1 MSLKY
6 RIALTVFLLEAVM
19 MAAVVWQL
27 YALSPPS
34 GATDARL
41 EQVLDAARDRML
53 IIAAFGMSLIAL
65 AGLAIGF
72 LLTRRL
78 ESLAQPAGPQAFGE
92 TSLRIAQALEQ
103 RMAFEDLIVRLSARL
118 IGLRPDEI
126 DTGLN
131 DALGEIGRFAGVDR
145 SYVFEFS
152 ADMTTE
158 SCTHEWCAEGVEPA
172 IHRLQNL
179 PLGQYPWFMAR
190 IGRGEVL
197 HVPQVSA
204 LPPAAAAERAEFEA
218 EGIQSVI
225 MVPLVFEGRVTGYMG
240 FDAVRQPV
248 EWPED
253 IVKLLRITGEI
264 VFNALHRKRSET
276 ALRNQAQAL
285 EHANTALAR
294 SNEEL
299 KQFAYIASHDLR
311 EPLRAIAGFS
321 ALLAQRYSGRLD
333 QDADEYIR
341 FITDA
346 ASRMHNMIN
355 DLLGYSRLD
364 TQAEPLGSCDMNQM
378 LVLAQSNLLAPISE
392 HHARITHDDLPL
404 VQADATQ
411 IIQLLQNLIG
421 NAIKFHGAEPP
432 QVHVSAQRRGGE
444 WLFAVRDNGIGI
456 DPRHADTV
464 FHIFKRLHTSDRY
477 PGTGI
482 GLAVCKRIVERHGG
496 RIWVEPN
503 QPGPGTTFYFTLPAN
518 GAA

>member
-19 MAAVVWQL
+19 MAAVIWQL
-27 YALSPPS
+27 YALSPPP
-34 GATDARL
+34 GAMDAGL
-41 EQVLDAARDRML
+41 EQVLDAARNRTL

-78 ESLAQPAGPQAFGE
+78 ESLAGAAEPLAPGA
-92 TSLRIAQALEQ
+92 TSLRIAQALNQ
-103 RMAFEDLIVRLSARL
+103 RLAFEDLIVRLSARL
-118 IGLRPDEI
+118 IGLKPDAI
-126 DTGLN
+126 DAGLN
-131 DALGEIGRFAGVDR
+131 EALGEIGRFAGVDR

-152 ADMTTE
+152 EDLSTE

-179 PLGQYPWFMAR
+179 PLGHFPWFMAR

-197 HVPQVSA
+197 HVPRVSE
-204 LPPAAAAERAEFEA
+204 LPPEAAAERAEFEA
-218 EGIQSVI
+218 ERIQSVI

-240 FDAVRQPV
+240 FDAVRQAV

-276 ALRNQAQAL
+276 ALRHQAQAL

-299 KQFAYIASHDLR
+299 RQFAYIASHDLR

-321 ALLAQRYSGRLD
+321 ALLSQRYTGRLD

-355 DLLGYSRLD
+355 DLLSYSRLD
-364 TQAEPLGSCDMNQM
+364 TQAEPPGPCDMNQV

-392 HHARITHDDLPL
+392 HRARITHDALPV

-432 QVHVSAQRRGGE
+432 QVHVSAQRRGSE

-482 GLAVCKRIVERHGG
+482 GLAVCKRILERHGG

-503 QPGPGTTFYFTLPAN
+503 QPGPGTTFYFTLPVN